1 MADKIEDDDFN
12 DLTLSEKAFCEEYVI
27 DCNAKQAVIRSGHD
41 VGAHHASRLIK
52 KGKFIK
58 YIEYLRKNAVE
69 MAGVTIIRNLR
80 ELAVIAYPGK
90 GRDAEGNEIDVYQA
104 KPMDRLKAI
113 EVINKMCAFNAP
125 EEVTMTTKS
134 ELDGK
139 TDEELAAII
148 EAKRQQRKSLS
159 E

>member
-1 MADKIEDDDFN
+1 MADKIEEDDFN
-12 DLTLSEKAFCEEYVI
+12 DLTISEKAFCEEYVI

-58 YIEYLRKNAVE
+58 YIEYLRKNAAE
-69 MAGVTIIRNLR
+69 MAGVTIIRNLK
-80 ELAVIAYPGK
+80 ELANIAYPHYDK
-90 GRDAEGNEIDVYQA
+90 EGSEHYIA

-125 EEVTMTTKS
+125 EESNVLVTTNQDI
-134 ELDGK
+134 DGK

>member
-1 MADKIEDDDFN
+1 MEGEIEEDDFN

-58 YIEYLRKNAVE
+58 YIEYLRKNAAE
-69 MAGVTIIRNLR
+69 MAGVTIIRNLK
-80 ELAVIAYPGK
+80 ELAAIAYPGK
-90 GRDAEGNEIDVYQA
+90 DGDGRDVYLA

-125 EEVTMTTKS
+125 EESNVNVTSKS

-139 TDEELAAII
+139 TDEELAALI
-148 EAKRQQRKSLS
+148 EAKRQQRKALS

>member
-41 VGAHHASRLIK
+41 VGAQHASRLIK

-58 YIEYLRKNAVE
+58 YIEYLRKNAAE
-69 MAGVTIIRNLR
+69 MAGVTIIRNLK
-80 ELAVIAYPGK
+80 ELAVIAYPSK
-90 GRDAEGNEIDVYQA
+90 DADGLDVYQA

-148 EAKRQQRKSLS
+148 EAKRLQRKALS